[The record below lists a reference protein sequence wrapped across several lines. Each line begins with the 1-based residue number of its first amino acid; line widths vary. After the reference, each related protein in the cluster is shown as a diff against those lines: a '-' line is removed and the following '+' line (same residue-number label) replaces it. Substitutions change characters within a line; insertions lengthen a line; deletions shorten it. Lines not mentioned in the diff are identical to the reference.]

1 MTLIRDGPMLFAD
14 EHEPQW
20 HGKPIQQLVRSEL
33 IELIY
38 VDEKYI
44 RASEKLI
51 GQLDELNKTDREIAA
66 AYIAVLEREWD
77 RTRQMVASLNEAV
90 QVARHEAA
98 ELRIKLGELQDG

>member
-38 VDEKYI
+38 ADEKRI
-44 RASEKLI
+44 RAYEKYTRGI
-51 GQLDELNKTDREIAA
+51 DKINKLHHEIDDM
-66 AYIAVLEREWD
+66 YITFLEGAWGRSKEAID
-77 RTRQMVASLNEAV
+77 HLKEAV
-90 QVARHEAA
+90 QVARDEAA
-98 ELRIKLGELQDG
+98 ELRIKLGELQDE